1 MTRIAPDFARF
12 WLPDGE
18 EAGELQ
24 AAGREPRED
33 DSRQSLA
40 LEELFE
46 RVNAARSVY

>member
-1 MTRIAPDFARF
+1 MTRFAPDFARF
-12 WLPDGE
+12 RLPDE
-18 EAGELQ
+18 EERGDLQ

-33 DSRQSLA
+33 EGRQALA